1 MDYDYLEAKEK
12 VMKDLLSK
20 MFYQHHL
27 TEREKQITHLYP
39 FYKKV
44 DEAQQ
49 KVNESQYSDWTRSKA
64 AYRAAL
70 TKAEKRLGREIDKHL
85 GDASTDDMKAIA
97 IYERLQHKVNFNLK
111 EF

>member
-20 MFYQHHL
+20 MFYQDHL
-27 TEREKQITHLYP
+27 TEQEKQITHLYP

-49 KVNESQYSDWTRSKA
+49 KVNESQYSDWARSKA

-70 TKAEKRLGREIDKHL
+70 TKAEKRLGKEIDKHL

-97 IYERLQHKVNFNLK
+97 VYERLQHEVNFNLK